1 MNVRPAKKMRRPVK
15 QGNQEML
22 SGVDIKRRVM
32 TNLFIITAAVGISF
46 AIGIVTKRVWGVSV

>member
-1 MNVRPAKKMRRPVK
+1 MNLRPAKKMRRPVK

>member
-1 MNVRPAKKMRRPVK
+1 MRRPVK

-22 SGVDIKRRVM
+22 SGVDIKRRVR
-32 TNLFIITAAVGISF
+32 TNLFIITAAVGMSF

>member
-1 MNVRPAKKMRRPVK
+1 MNLRPAKKMRRPVK

-22 SGVDIKRRVM
+22 SGVDIKRRVR
-32 TNLFIITAAVGISF
+32 TNLFIITAAVGMSF

>member
-1 MNVRPAKKMRRPVK
+1 MNLRAAKKMRRPVK

-32 TNLFIITAAVGISF
+32 TTLFIITAAVGMSF
-46 AIGIVTKRVWGVSV
+46 AIGIVTKRVSGVSV